1 MSVGMSVSTYFLIG
15 HGGGDFFPDNIPCST
30 LRDILQM
37 LFLILSKF
45 KQIN

>member
-1 MSVGMSVSTYFLIG
+1 MMSVSTYFHIG
-15 HGGGDFFPDNIPCST
+15 HGGDFFPDNIPCST